1 MRISISGYETT
12 NMMKEVVQN
21 VDAKNINNDKDISRD
36 YDNSQN
42 YNKYPTNVD
51 EVEEDLGLEY
61 RLNSSILPL
70 RCYLDSHFI
79 HFLLELNKNQTNIQN
94 EKLKLKKDKDNDSE
108 NKNKN
113 KMNIK
118 VNGGEEENHTKRENS
133 GQFPYFQYV
142 WIAPIHLKI
151 NYEPG
156 PYIRSSYFFYII
168 VIDDDCSELIV

>member
-94 EKLKLKKDKDNDSE
+94 EKLKLKKDEDNNSG
-108 NKNKN
+108 KKN

-118 VNGGEEENHTKRENS
+118 VNDGEEENQTKRENS

-156 PYIRSSYFFYII
+156 PYILFCYF
-168 VIDDDCSELIV
+168 LILL